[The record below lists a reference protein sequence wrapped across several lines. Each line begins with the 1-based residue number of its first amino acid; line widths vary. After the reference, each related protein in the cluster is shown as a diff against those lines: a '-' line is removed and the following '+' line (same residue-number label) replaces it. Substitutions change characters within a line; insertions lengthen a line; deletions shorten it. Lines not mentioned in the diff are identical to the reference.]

1 MIVATETGSQ
11 WRGLNGRA
19 LGSGHLEPREEQYLR
34 LLPPRC
40 SACFFL
46 GCLWVGNVSD
56 QLCRSDLKYLV
67 ERWVV
72 FSCFSFPPVSPWHP
86 APPLLHHAGWSST
99 NSSSSSSW
107 LGGGGF
113 LLWRNYN
120 NDFLRCFHDLT
131 QSRDHKSLDLRLIW
145 SWKLSQIQENP

>member
-107 LGGGGF
+107 LGGGGVF
-113 LLWRNYN
+113 FYGGTTITIFSDAFMIW
-120 NDFLRCFHDLT
+120 
-131 QSRDHKSLDLRLIW
+131 HKAGIIDLRLIW